1 MNESNRIP
9 WLRISAEGAAII
21 ASILLAFAIDAWWD
35 RVQADRDTQEILD
48 AVLVE
53 MESNLT
59 SLQDSITHHEE
70 IVDAIKIALE
80 QTSIAGLL
88 DEAVIDVEVFEPSTG
103 ALDTLIVTGM
113 LAAIDEPALQISLG
127 GFNRL
132 ASDLNER
139 ESRAVEFRDAARRRI
154 AAIGD
159 PIWNRE
165 DSDRIQTDVHMLN
178 LLTMRQAEE
187 RAAIESAQI
196 LERHLR
202 VLIRQLDPDS

>member
-35 RVQADRDTQEILD
+35 GVQADRDTQEILD

-113 LAAIDEPALQISLG
+113 LGAIDEPALQISLG

-187 RAAIESAQI
+187 RAAIESAQR
-196 LERHLR
+196 LEEHLR
-202 VLIRQLDPDS
+202 VLIGQLSPDS